1 MVVELQADM
10 EEEGVVTIV
19 VVTITTLVEVDM
31 EEEDMLPGEVVSD
44 MEEEEIAMEA
54 VVVVTIIQREDMGWE
69 LVDMEVEVAQET
81 ETTMTQTP

>member
-1 MVVELQADM
+1 
-10 EEEGVVTIV
+10 
-19 VVTITTLVEVDM
+19 
-31 EEEDMLPGEVVSD
+31 

-69 LVDMEVEVAQET
+69 LVDMGVEVAQET